1 MRKTKRAAAGFLAG
15 TMVLSLAACGGS
27 NSAQATTAAQT
38 TAAETTEAQ
47 TTAEETEAEAGG
59 AAGTYEGTAKGFGGD
74 VTAKVTVDEN
84 GVITDLEVTGDGETP
99 SVGGA
104 AIDPMVEAILA
115 AGSAEVDVVSGATI
129 TSQAV
134 IDAVKDALI
143 QAGVLEASTGEI
155 HYTPGTYTGTADGR
169 GGLMTVEVTVSDSAI
184 ESIKV
189 TDHVETVGISEL
201 PMEQIPKDII
211 QYQSLGVDMIAGATL
226 TSYGVVNAVAD
237 ALSKAGGDVDALRKV
252 AVEKEI
258 PAAEDMTTQVV
269 VAGGGMAGLMA
280 AIGAAH
286 DGADVVLLE
295 KLPFLGGSLFLAG
308 GGFATVDSEVIEA

>member
-15 TMVLSLAACGGS
+15 TMVLSLAACGRS

-189 TDHVETVGISEL
+189 TDHVETMGISEL

-286 DGADVVLLE
+286 DGADVVE
-295 KLPFLGGSLFLAG
+295 P
-308 GGFATVDSEVIEA
+308 